1 MLFSRFG
8 GAFRHLDG
16 HGDMPSSSPSS
27 SSSSGGTS
35 AKRRLAKY
43 ERKFLRAA
51 ARGSLRGCKKALKRA
66 SSRGSG
72 DAGFLDVTSA
82 SDHDGRTALHLACA
96 SGDDDLARWLI
107 KRGADVTSTDAR
119 GDTPAHLAAHRAP
132 DNVAIARRLTRAGA
146 SAHARNDAG
155 ETPSS
160 IAERAAES
168 RAARMREFDA
178 RREAKTR
185 RARDAD
191 DYEGLGSGPS
201 REAIEEMAWRDLLRA
216 EAARGDAIDEFGGG
230 GAGIGT
236 RDEMDAF
243 YASYRDDSDDG
254 NAYAWREEE
263 EAYAEYVRAGM
274 AARRRRR
281 RNGDDCDDDDDDAR
295 RRRRYS
301 AAEAQARATRER
313 DEAAQRVLDEERRK
327 DAEWRER
334 TTRRAD
340 DSKGGRPE
348 ERTTRRAKKNVLQT
362 DFAAHRRRWG
372 VAAAM
377 ADRGESIAYAD
388 VPWPFD
394 PESAVAPDE
403 RVVRDVLLGP
413 EGARMAPSEARRALR
428 SEMLRWHPDKFFA
441 STVGSR
447 VAVDDVERTR
457 RGVNAVAGVIASL
470 FKRPAGS

>member
-1 MLFSRFG
+1 ME
-8 GAFRHLDG
+8 G
-16 HGDMPSSSPSS
+16 HGDALLVPVLVLILRRDEREEETGEIRAQVPPR
-27 SSSSGGTS
+27 GGEGKPPRLQEG
-35 AKRRLAKY
+35 AKARVVPRIRRGLLG
-43 ERKFLRAA
+43 RHQ
-51 ARGSLRGCKKALKRA
+51 
-66 SSRGSG
+66 
-72 DAGFLDVTSA
+72 A
-82 SDHDGRTALHLACA
+82 SDRDGRTALHLACA

-178 RREAKTR
+178 RREARTR

-201 REAIEEMAWRDLLRA
+201 RGAIEEMEWREKLRA
-216 EAARGDAIDEFGGG
+216 EAALGDAIDEFGGG
-230 GAGIGT
+230 AAGIGT

-263 EAYAEYVRAGM
+263 EAYAEYMRAGM

-281 RNGDDCDDDDDDAR
+281 RDGDDCDDDDDDAR
-295 RRRRYS
+295 RRRRDS

-334 TTRRAD
+334 TTRRAGRY
-340 DSKGGRPE
+340 GGE
-348 ERTTRRAKKNVLQT
+348 QERSSDGFRRHT
-362 DFAAHRRRWG
+362 GGDGG

-394 PESAVAPDE
+394 PESAVEPDE

-413 EGARMAPSEARRALR
+413 EGARMGPSEARRALR

-441 STVGSR
+441 STVGER
-447 VAVDDVERTR
+447 VAVEDVERTR

-470 FKRPAGS
+470 FRRSAGS